1 MSVTPVCEIL
11 EVLKE
16 RRDYCREL
24 LKLSRTQR
32 RLIDLDNY
40 GALLDVLGR
49 KQRILG
55 SLDTLSRR
63 HPQLKQAWRA
73 ERESLDSGLREDC
86 EHVLAETE
94 ALFAELLEEETGST
108 EHLTQRRDATR
119 KQLQAV
125 SQGPHVHAAY
135 RDSMA
140 PATHRHLDVDH

>member
-1 MSVTPVCEIL
+1 MTATPVCEIL

-16 RRDYCREL
+16 RRDHCREL
-24 LKLSRTQR
+24 LKLSRAQR

-55 SLDTLSRR
+55 TLDALTRR
-63 HPQLKQAWRA
+63 HPGLKDAWRK
-73 ERESLDSGLREDC
+73 ERGALDSGLREEC
-86 EHVLAETE
+86 EHLLAETE

-108 EHLTQRRDATR
+108 EHLTLRRDATR

-135 RDSMA
+135 RDSLA
-140 PATHRHLDVDH
+140 PATHRHLDVDQ